1 MIARRRSAFLGRQ
14 SLALGARKLLE
25 LILRHGFLH
34 LPGRPLALGFR
45 LFAALCSERG
55 AGGFLLGL
63 CRGGHGRSPSR
74 DSTRERSTR
83 CPGSEEATVIVISGS
98 GFHPLAGAGAAA
110 PFAGPDALAR
120 LQIEP
125 VCEAAADLWPEIGRE
140 FIDCPTHEGL
150 SDL

>member
-1 MIARRRSAFLGRQ
+1 M
-14 SLALGARKLLE
+14 
-25 LILRHGFLH
+25 
-34 LPGRPLALGFR
+34 
-45 LFAALCSERG
+45 
-55 AGGFLLGL
+55 
-63 CRGGHGRSPSR
+63 
-74 DSTRERSTR
+74 R

-125 VCEAAADLWPEIGRE
+125 VCEAAADLWPEIGRD

-150 SDL
+150 SDLLGATTLSLSTSPADTRVGQECGSTCRSRW

>member
-1 MIARRRSAFLGRQ
+1 M
-14 SLALGARKLLE
+14 
-25 LILRHGFLH
+25 
-34 LPGRPLALGFR
+34 
-45 LFAALCSERG
+45 
-55 AGGFLLGL
+55 
-63 CRGGHGRSPSR
+63 
-74 DSTRERSTR
+74 RERSTR

-150 SDL
+150 SDLKGATTLSLLPHDHFHLPQIITKSTP